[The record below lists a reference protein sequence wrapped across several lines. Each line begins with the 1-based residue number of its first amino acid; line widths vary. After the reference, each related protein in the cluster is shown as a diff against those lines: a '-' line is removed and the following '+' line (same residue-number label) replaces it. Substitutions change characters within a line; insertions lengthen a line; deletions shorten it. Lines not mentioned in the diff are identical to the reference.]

1 MSVEKVALVTGA
13 SSGIGRETANL
24 LATQGLR
31 VFGTARKPAEL
42 DERLDS
48 VEIISL
54 DVRDEESVHRAVR
67 TVLDKAGR
75 IDVLV
80 NNAGYA
86 LIGAVEETSVEEAKQ
101 LFETNLFGILRT
113 TQAVLP
119 VMREQRYGR
128 IVNIGSLVGLLP
140 APYQGIYS
148 ASKHALEGFSASLD
162 HETRQ
167 FGVRVSIIEP
177 GFVRTNIARNMQQT
191 KERLAPYDGERDRV
205 REAVRENISN
215 AAGPTTVAATV
226 LAALE
231 DRSPRLHISR
241 DARPGYPV
249 G

>member
-13 SSGIGRETANL
+13 SCGIGRETANL

-177 GFVRTNIARNMQQT
+177 GFVRTNIAHKMQQR
-191 KERLAPYDGERDRV
+191 KKRLAPYDGERDRA

-215 AAGPTTVAATV
+215 AAGPTTV
-226 LAALE
+226 
-231 DRSPRLHISR
+231 
-241 DARPGYPV
+241 
-249 G
+249 